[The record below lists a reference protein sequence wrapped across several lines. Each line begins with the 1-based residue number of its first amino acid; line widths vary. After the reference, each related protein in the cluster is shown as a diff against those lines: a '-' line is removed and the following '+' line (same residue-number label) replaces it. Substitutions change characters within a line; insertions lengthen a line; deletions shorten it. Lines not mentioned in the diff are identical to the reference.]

1 MIPLEQLK
9 HFHILRFF
17 ICLIS
22 GEENLSLPFWIISW
36 DPCNKSRLTTEKQA
50 RLLACLPCIHMGGTQ
65 QMTDSP
71 GSWAFRIKH
80 HLSKDIDLFVV
91 VYLLSCV
98 PLFATQWTVAH
109 QVPLSME
116 LSRQEYWSGLLFPS
130 AGDLPKPWI
139 KPRCPALAGRFFTDE
154 PPRKP
159 FVVVVQLLNQVQLF
173 ATPRTTAGPAS
184 LSSTISL
191 TLLKLM
197 AIESVMLSN
206 HLILCH
212 PILLLPSIFLSIR
225 VFSNKWALCIRWPKY
240 WSISF
245 SNRYSSEYSGLI
257 SFRIDWFDLLAVQG
271 NLKSPEP
278 HWLYGPLLAKGCLCF
293 LTHCLGLSL
302 PFFQGAS
309 IFWLQGFRHCLH
321 WFWSPRK
328 WNLTCF
334 HISPI
339 YLTWS
344 DRTRCHDFGFLNAE
358 FYASFFA
365 LLFHLHQEAL

>member
-9 HFHILRFF
+9 RFHILWFF
-17 ICLIS
+17 ICLIL

-36 DPCNKSRLTTEKQA
+36 DPCNKIQANKRKTGTFVSMSALYSYGRDTE
-50 RLLACLPCIHMGGTQ
+50 

-98 PLFATQWTVAH
+98 RLFATQWTVAH

-116 LSRQEYWSGLLFPS
+116 FSRQEYWSGLLFPS

-159 FVVVVQLLNQVQLF
+159 FAVVVQLLNQVQFL
-173 ATPRTTAGPAS
+173 ATPRTIAGPAS

-191 TLLKLM
+191 SLLKLM
-197 AIESVMLSN
+197 AFKSVMPSN
-206 HLILCH
+206 HLILCR
-212 PILLLPSIFLSIR
+212 PILLLPLVFLSIR

-257 SFRIDWFDLLAVQG
+257 FFRIDWFDLLAVQG

-278 HWLYGPLLAKGCLCF
+278 QFKSTNSLVLSF
-293 LTHCLGLSL
+293 L
-302 PFFQGAS
+302 
-309 IFWLQGFRHCLH
+309 
-321 WFWSPRK
+321 
-328 WNLTCF
+328 
-334 HISPI
+334 
-339 YLTWS
+339 
-344 DRTRCHDFGFLNAE
+344 
-358 FYASFFA
+358 
-365 LLFHLHQEAL
+365 